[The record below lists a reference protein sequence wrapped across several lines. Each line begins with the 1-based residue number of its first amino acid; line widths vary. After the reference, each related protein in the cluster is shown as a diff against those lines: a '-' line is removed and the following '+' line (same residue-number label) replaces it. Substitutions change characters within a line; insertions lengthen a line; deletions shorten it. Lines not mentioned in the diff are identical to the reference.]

1 MSSSRFLVINLK
13 SLAERGVLERCQIME
28 RRRGTELDLYTSKVG
43 SSTCPVGGIAREV
56 RATKGLNTVSR

>member
-1 MSSSRFLVINLK
+1 
-13 SLAERGVLERCQIME
+13 ME

-56 RATKGLNTVSR
+56 ATKGLNTVSRNERRIGKTMRRLRLVMTE